1 MRPPLCLTVAA
12 YAKRRSALELSEH
25 SWNTNRELIGSLS
38 FLLGKEVNSGKARGK
53 GQRPR
58 AGIAAR
64 GQQLGG
70 HHIEHSPGGKA
81 QQRALRALADR
92 MEQLGC
98 PKLWS
103 LADSYEDWSK
113 EGQDD

>member
-53 GQRPR
+53 GQQANRRLRQRGYPR
-58 AGIAAR
+58 ENVKDRTQNKTKNHKVGRLRMPIH
-64 GQQLGG
+64 GSFQQLGG
-70 HHIEHSPGGKA
+70 G
-81 QQRALRALADR
+81 D
-92 MEQLGC
+92 
-98 PKLWS
+98 
-103 LADSYEDWSK
+103 DSNNQPIAK
-113 EGQDD
+113 GIKKGI

>member
-53 GQRPR
+53 GQQANRRLRQRGYPR
-58 AGIAAR
+58 ENVKDRTQNKTKNHKVGRLRMPIH
-64 GQQLGG
+64 GSFQQLGG
-70 HHIEHSPGGKA
+70 GDDSNN
-81 QQRALRALADR
+81 QADR
-92 MEQLGC
+92 
-98 PKLWS
+98 
-103 LADSYEDWSK
+103 
-113 EGQDD
+113 